1 MPKTES
7 LPQFGGDAAEE
18 RFAALFERHKQ
29 HLGWIGVVL
38 ILIGGGVW
46 FYLRSESIK
55 SQRAD
60 AAYEAAIQSVSS
72 GNIPLAQSDLKNAA
86 TRYAGTDGGTQS
98 SLALA
103 KLFYQQNKFQEGIA
117 ELKQPA
123 GNKGDMQ
130 YEAMLLMA
138 AGYEGLNK
146 WPEAAKEY
154 ESAADAARF
163 PADKSGAQAMAARA
177 YQQAGDKAAAEK
189 IWETLLTDP
198 KTTFATE
205 ANIRLGELQAV
216 PAKA

>member
-1 MPKTES
+1 MAKTGS
-7 LPQFGGDAAEE
+7 IGAFDGDVAEE
-18 RFAALFERHKQ
+18 RFAALFERHKR

-55 SQRAD
+55 AQRAE
-60 AAYEAAIQSVSS
+60 AAYEAALQSVSS
-72 GNIPLAQSDLKNAA
+72 GNLPLAQADLKKAA
-86 TRYAGTDGGTQS
+86 TRYEGTNGGTQS

-103 KLFYQQNKFQEGIA
+103 KIFYQQNKFQEGIA

-130 YEAMLLMA
+130 YEAMLLTA

-146 WPEAAKEY
+146 WAEAAKEY
-154 ESAADAARF
+154 EKAAGSARF
-163 PADKSGAQAMAARA
+163 AADKSSAQAMAARS
-177 YQQAGDKAAAEK
+177 YQQAGNKAAAEK
-189 IWETLLTDP
+189 IWKALLADP

-205 ANIRLGELQAV
+205 ANIRLGELEAV